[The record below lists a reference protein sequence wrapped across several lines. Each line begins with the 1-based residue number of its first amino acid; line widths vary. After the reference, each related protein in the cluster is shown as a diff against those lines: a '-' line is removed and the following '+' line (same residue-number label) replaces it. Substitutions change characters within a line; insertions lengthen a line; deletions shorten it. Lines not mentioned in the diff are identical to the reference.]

1 MLDHIIAVI
10 MRGLLLPWSAGAASS
25 KQPED
30 CICCRGEGVSQD
42 PTCDG
47 VSPPAQPD
55 CFNLYLDSAAYD
67 RDGYHG
73 PLWPVCAGHFLNRAI
88 FVIESSPR

>member
-30 CICCRGEGVSQD
+30 CICCRGEGVSQA

-47 VSPPAQPD
+47 VSPPALPD
-55 CFNLYLDSAAYD
+55 CFNLYLDGPAHD
-67 RDGYHG
+67 RDGHYG
-73 PLWPVCAGHFLNRAI
+73 QCVRAI
-88 FVIESSPR
+88 SSTGPYLSSSLHQDKYC